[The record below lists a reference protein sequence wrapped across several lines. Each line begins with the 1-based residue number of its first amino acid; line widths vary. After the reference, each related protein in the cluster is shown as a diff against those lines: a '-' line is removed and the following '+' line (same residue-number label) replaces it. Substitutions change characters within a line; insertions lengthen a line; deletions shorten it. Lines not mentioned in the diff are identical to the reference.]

1 VEFILHMCELHNKN
15 FRLDHFAIHFSL
27 SVSCFSTG
35 VSSVP
40 VNCLH
45 NILIH
50 TNYIFFFLTQISPS
64 PDCVRALTKMTGC
77 PACQGLPELKA
88 CSNYC
93 INVMKGC
100 LAYQAEL
107 DADWNSF
114 VGDVLIT

>member
-1 VEFILHMCELHNKN
+1 M
-15 FRLDHFAIHFSL
+15 
-27 SVSCFSTG
+27 
-35 VSSVP
+35 
-40 VNCLH
+40 
-45 NILIH
+45 
-50 TNYIFFFLTQISPS
+50 QISPS

-107 DADWNSF
+107 EGDWNNF
-114 VGDVLIT
+114 VGEILITLSRLMYISKHCKYLYVPNSVFL

>member
-1 VEFILHMCELHNKN
+1 VLGTFNALLTVCIRFLYALIIG
-15 FRLDHFAIHFSL
+15 F
-27 SVSCFSTG
+27 FST
-35 VSSVP
+35 
-40 VNCLH
+40 
-45 NILIH
+45 
-50 TNYIFFFLTQISPS
+50 QINPS

-114 VGDVLIT
+114 VGMS

>member
-1 VEFILHMCELHNKN
+1 
-15 FRLDHFAIHFSL
+15 
-27 SVSCFSTG
+27 
-35 VSSVP
+35 
-40 VNCLH
+40 
-45 NILIH
+45 
-50 TNYIFFFLTQISPS
+50 
-64 PDCVRALTKMTGC
+64 MTGC

-114 VGDVLIT
+114 VGEAVIICLGSDLFQNVADISL

>member
-1 VEFILHMCELHNKN
+1 MT
-15 FRLDHFAIHFSL
+15 ASL
-27 SVSCFSTG
+27 QKQDSNLGPCFVSM
-35 VSSVP
+35 
-40 VNCLH
+40 
-45 NILIH
+45 
-50 TNYIFFFLTQISPS
+50 QINPS

-107 DADWNSF
+107 DADWNNF
-114 VGDVLIT
+114 VGEAVITRLDSDAFQNVAYASL

>member
-1 VEFILHMCELHNKN
+1 M
-15 FRLDHFAIHFSL
+15 
-27 SVSCFSTG
+27 
-35 VSSVP
+35 
-40 VNCLH
+40 
-45 NILIH
+45 
-50 TNYIFFFLTQISPS
+50 QINPS

-107 DADWNSF
+107 DGDWNNF
-114 VGDVLIT
+114 VGGVFIISRRLICVALKTNVTFHKYDNILEVVQHFAASCVSAAIFSIRRKKKLNEDL

>member
-1 VEFILHMCELHNKN
+1 MAASFQILSN
-15 FRLDHFAIHFSL
+15 IQP
-27 SVSCFSTG
+27 CF
-35 VSSVP
+35 V
-40 VNCLH
+40 
-45 NILIH
+45 LI
-50 TNYIFFFLTQISPS
+50 QINPS

-107 DADWNSF
+107 DADWNNF
-114 VGDVLIT
+114 VGEAL

>member
-1 VEFILHMCELHNKN
+1 MKISSFQSWGIIKALFTVYSRFFVYYYFIS
-15 FRLDHFAIHFSL
+15 I
-27 SVSCFSTG
+27 
-35 VSSVP
+35 
-40 VNCLH
+40 
-45 NILIH
+45 
-50 TNYIFFFLTQISPS
+50 QISPS

-107 DADWNSF
+107 DADWNNF
-114 VGDVLIT
+114 VGNVLIT